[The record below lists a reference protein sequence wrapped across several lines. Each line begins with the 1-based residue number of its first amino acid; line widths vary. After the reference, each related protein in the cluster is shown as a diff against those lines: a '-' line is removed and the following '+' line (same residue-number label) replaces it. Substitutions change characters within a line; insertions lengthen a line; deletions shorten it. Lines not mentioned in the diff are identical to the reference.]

1 MTSINSNIPNDIV
14 SSCSGSDIINVVE
27 SQYEIHFNAGINQSS
42 VSTLIE
48 KLISLEEKIIKK
60 HKNAK
65 RKLADIEKDDD
76 FDNFKFNIELPPIKL
91 YITSPGGLVYQVFSL
106 IDTIQNLRVPV
117 HTICKGFVA
126 SAGTLLS
133 LAGKKRYITENSYM
147 LIHELRAGTWGKYS
161 HMLESIENSKQLMEH
176 IKSYYIA
183 RTKLTSAELEEQLK
197 RDVTWNAQ
205 TCLEKG
211 LVDEIIKSNKD
222 KDKEKKPNETTNSS
236 SNTSSSSNSSSNSSS
251 SSSSS

>member
-14 SSCSGSDIINVVE
+14 ASCLSSDIINVVE
-27 SQYEIHFNAGINQSS
+27 SQYEIHFNAGISQSS

-176 IKSYYIA
+176 IKSYYIT

-222 KDKEKKPNETTNSS
+222 KDKDKDKDKEKKPNETANTSS
-236 SNTSSSSNSSSNSSS
+236 STNTSSSSN
-251 SSSSS
+251 